1 MSVEIKAL
9 MAASAERAIKT
20 AQAAAAARAA
30 ENLVKLSDDAK
41 ASVAIGKPSPA
52 RAEEIRRDRERKAYA
67 ATRAPKIEQARAASP
82 TTDAPIF
89 PEQDGWTLADERAHR
104 VRLWDTWRDAGMQ
117 DTYLCVACGN
127 LDYQC
132 TCPCECG
139 CACTLK
145 LQCECTCTSAHRR
158 QCTRKTGKKCEC
170 SVACTCKCR
179 CPRTTKHMMER
190 ELTKPVMVW
199 NASEDPDAPTRR
211 PATIDGQ
218 EVMQSHGYSPMRSRK
233 FGTAKKSA
241 TRWQRPTENAAL
253 GATPVGMWEGD
264 DYVTLNM
271 TTAQLSAFTVAH
283 KFVMGKVPAYKGNAK
298 QSHLETLLTG
308 SKGRDD
314 THSVRM
320 FTAADLRKMGKKLPV
335 KLKRGILRPIFG
347 DN

>member
-1 MSVEIKAL
+1 MSKDKLPA
-9 MAASAERAIKT
+9 
-20 AQAAAAARAA
+20 
-30 ENLVKLSDDAK
+30 LSDAAK
-41 ASVAIGKPSPA
+41 ARLDAGKPTPA
-52 RAEEIRRDRERKAYA
+52 RAEELQRERENA
-67 ATRAPKIEQARAASP
+67 AAAAKRKPLIERARALSP
-82 TTDAPIF
+82 EATPVF
-89 PEQDGWTLADERAHR
+89 PEQDGWTIADERAHR
-104 VRLWDTWRDAGMQ
+104 VRLWETWRDAGMQ
-117 DTYLCVACGN
+117 DTYLCTGCGN

-179 CPRTTKHMMER
+179 CARTAKHMMER
-190 ELTKPVMVW
+190 ALTKPVMVW
-199 NASEDPDAPTRR
+199 NADAEPDAPTRR
-211 PATIDGQ
+211 PAMIDGQ
-218 EVMQSHGYSPMRSRK
+218 EVMQSHGYSQMRSRK
-233 FGTAKKSA
+233 WGTAKKSA

-271 TTAQLSAFTVAH
+271 TTRQLAAFTVAH

-298 QSHLETLLTG
+298 QAQLETLLAG
-308 SKGRDD
+308 SKGRED

-320 FTAADLRKMGKKLPV
+320 FTAADLRKMGKKLP
-335 KLKRGILRPIFG
+335 KTLKKGILRPYFG